1 MKVYIGPYEKEVVPF
16 RKWARNCKQ
25 EFISDRL
32 YDLANFLK
40 PVNTLHKKRKVK
52 VHIDKYDVWGLD
64 ETLAFVIVPALQ
76 LLKKQKQGAPFVD
89 DEDVPEHLRSTA
101 AAPKENEWDTDSLHF
116 DRWNWV
122 MDEMIWAFEQHTYD
136 DLDQFHY
143 NLDNLEIKFSTKTEN
158 GLSKLEIG
166 SKDPSKP
173 PHYFDNGA
181 YAIHQARKANGRRL
195 FAKYYDGLWD

>member
-64 ETLAFVIVPALQ
+64 ETLAFIIVPTLQ
-76 LLKKQKQGAPFVD
+76 LLKKQKQGAPHVD
-89 DEDVPEHLRSTA
+89 DEDVPKHLRLT
-101 AAPKENEWDTDSLHF
+101 EGTEWDTDSNHF
-116 DRWNWV
+116 ARWEYV
-122 MDEMIWAFEQHTYD
+122 LDEMIWAFEQYTYED
-136 DLDQFHY
+136 DAQFHH
-143 NLDNLEIKFSTKTEN
+143 NFDNLEIKFPIEN

-166 SKDPSKP
+166 PKDPSKP
-173 PHYFDNGA
+173 PYYFDNGA